1 VKRFLIAILAIA
13 SMLVALLATG
23 FTAGAQDNAPER
35 LDVYTG
41 TVPGDQVG
49 DIVDLGVDRHELEV
63 APAPSAPGEKAQV
76 RVEAILSGKQATALR
91 RDGVDLELKRVD
103 GQSVAQRATLQ
114 AANGFEVF
122 KTYSGAGGLKEEF
135 EEAAD
140 DNRRITKLVTYG
152 ETINGEEI
160 IALKVSKN
168 ADRDRDGK
176 KPAVLYLGAQHAR
189 EWITPEMIRRL
200 MHHVLDAYE
209 DGNKT
214 IRRLVDKNE
223 LWFVPVANP
232 DGYDFTFEP
241 NRRLWR
247 KNLRDNNGDDQI
259 TPGDGVDL
267 NRNYAT
273 KWGYDN
279 EGSSPDPGSET
290 FRGSGPNSE
299 PETQALDA
307 FVDRVGFEF
316 FVNYHSAAELLLYGT
331 GWQVAT
337 PTPDDV
343 IYEAMAGD
351 DAEPAV
357 PGYDPDISAE
367 LYTTNGDTDTHMT
380 ELYGTLGFTPEM
392 STCEAASD
400 SVEGDKWEA
409 EDCGSGFEFP
419 DDEGLV
425 QAEFEKNIPFALS
438 VAKSADDPDDPE
450 SAVGREAEDFR
461 VDTFEVSYGDP
472 QTVAVVAKRALDDL
486 RLNYRIDGG
495 RTRTARVSE
504 WEGGERYGDEND
516 DYYAEYRG
524 QVRGADPGDDVTVWF
539 TAEEDGRGDD
549 DDDDR
554 RGRDDD
560 DDRRGRDDDDDRR
573 GGDDDDDDDR
583 DVRSERFTYSLES
596 DSGADVLVLANEDY
610 TGVNPTYPAGTNA
623 PKYDESHV
631 AAIEAAGYDA
641 DVFDMDAQ
649 GVPHDLGVLGHYDA
663 VVWYLGDNRF
673 TQDEEDFQIQTPFGN
688 LTDIGVAERQQYL
701 TMRVRDYLN
710 EGGKL
715 IHAGETAQHSGRPGI
730 SDAVGGLYYALNGD
744 ETAECVVDTVPGF
757 FEDCL
762 ILADDFRQYYLGAF
776 TRTST
781 GDPDSV
787 AGIADPITGFEGN
800 LGGPVVEGAN
810 PLNEAGV
817 FQPTSEVL
825 PADQFPQFTSQG
837 AALYPLEEGSP
848 FAPVEG
854 ERYAGAL
861 HADSSYMRLTK
872 TVDLSTASSAE
883 LQFQM
888 SINTEPSYDNVIV
901 EARTA
906 GGSDWTTLP
915 ELPEQGSR
923 SNETP
928 PAECTGNGFLLQLH
942 PFLRNYLDGP
952 DCQTGVWH
960 RMTSGPQ
967 WPSGWHEVSFDLS
980 AFAGEQVEVSITY
993 VTDPASGGVG
1003 AFVDDTRIV
1012 IDDVV
1017 AEADGFEGPTSTW
1030 TPGGPPAGSP
1040 PNARNWEIGER
1051 LVNFFAGT
1059 STGDSLLLGFG
1070 LEQLATD
1077 AQRADLVER
1086 ALDGLLATE

>member
-1 VKRFLIAILAIA
+1 VRRFWVAMFAIV

-23 FTAGAQDNAPER
+23 FSAGAQGGAPPG
-35 LDVYTG
+35 LDVYEG
-41 TVPGDQVG
+41 TVPGDQVSE
-49 DIVDLGVDRHELEV
+49 IVDLGVDRQELEV
-63 APAPSAPGEKAQV
+63 VPAPSARGDKARV
-76 RVEAILSGKQATALR
+76 RVEAILTRKQAASLR
-91 RDGVDLELKRVD
+91 RDGIELAPKRID
-103 GQSVAQRATLQ
+103 GQTVAQRATLQ
-114 AANGFEVF
+114 AADGFNVF
-122 KTYSGAGGLKEEF
+122 RQYSGAGGLKEEF
-135 EEAAD
+135 EQAAAD
-140 DNRRITKLVTYG
+140 NPKITKLVTYG
-152 ETINGEEI
+152 QSLNGEDI
-160 IALKVSKN
+160 IALKVSKH
-168 ADRDRDGK
+168 ADKDRDGR

-200 MHHVLDAYE
+200 MHHFINGYE
-209 DGNKT
+209 DGDKT
-214 IRRLVDKNE
+214 IRRLVDRNE

-241 NRRLWR
+241 GQRLWR
-247 KNLRDNNGDDQI
+247 KNLRDNNGNGQI
-259 TPGDGVDL
+259 APGDGVDL

-279 EGSSPDPGSET
+279 EGSSPDPSSET

-307 FVDRVGFEF
+307 FMDRVGFEF

-331 GWQVAT
+331 GWQVNT

-351 DAEPAV
+351 DVTPAV

-380 ELYGTLGFTPEM
+380 ERYGTLGFTPEM

-400 SVEGDKWEA
+400 SVPDDEWKA

-425 QAEFEKNIPFALS
+425 QEEFRKNIAFALS
-438 VAKSADDPDDPE
+438 VAGSADDPDDPE
-450 SAVGREAEDFR
+450 SVVGREAENFR

-472 QTVAVVAKRALDDL
+472 QTVAVVAKRALDDV

-516 DYYAEYRG
+516 DYYAEFRG
-524 QVRGADPGDDVTVWF
+524 QVRGAEPGDDVTVWF
-539 TAEEDGRGDD
+539 TGEEHGREVESD
-549 DDDDR
+549 
-554 RGRDDD
+554 
-560 DDRRGRDDDDDRR
+560 
-573 GGDDDDDDDR
+573 
-583 DVRSERFTYSLES
+583 RFTYSLER

-610 TGVNPTYPAGTNA
+610 TGVNPDYPDSVTA
-623 PKYDESHV
+623 PKYDEAHV
-631 AAIEAAGYDA
+631 AAIEAAGYDV
-641 DVFDMDAQ
+641 DVWDVDAQ

-663 VVWYLGDNRF
+663 VVWYLGDNRI
-673 TQDEEDFQIQTPFGN
+673 TQDPEDELISTPFGE
-688 LTDIGVAERQQYL
+688 LPDIGVAERQQYL
-701 TMRVRDYLN
+701 TLAVRDYLN
-710 EGGKL
+710 GGGKL
-715 IHAGETAQHSGRPGI
+715 VHAGETAQYSGLSGI
-730 SDAVGGLYYALNGD
+730 GDAVGGLFYASNGD
-744 ETAECVVDTVPGF
+744 ETSECVVHTVPGF

-762 ILADDFRQYYLGAF
+762 FLADDFRQYYLGAF
-776 TRTST
+776 TRTDAS
-781 GDPDSV
+781 DPASV
-787 AGIADPITGFEGN
+787 AGIADPITGFQGN
-800 LGGPVVEGAN
+800 LGGPVVEGDN
-810 PLNEAGV
+810 PLNEAGS

-825 PADQFPQFTSQG
+825 PPDEFPQFRSQR
-837 AALYPLEEGSP
+837 AAEYGLQEGSP
-848 FAPVEG
+848 FAPIEG

-883 LQFQM
+883 LRFQM

-901 EARTA
+901 EARTP
-906 GGSDWTTLP
+906 GGDDWTTLP
-915 ELPEQGSR
+915 DLNGG

-928 PAECTGNGFLLQLH
+928 PAECTGTGFLLQLH
-942 PFLRNYLDGP
+942 PFLRNYLDGA
-952 DCQTGVWH
+952 DCETGPWH
-960 RMTSGPQ
+960 RFTSGPQ
-967 WPSGWHEVSFDLS
+967 FPSGWRQVAVDLS
-980 AFAGEQVEVSITY
+980 DYVGGQVELSITY

-1003 AFVDDTRIV
+1003 AFVDDTRV
-1012 IDDVV
+1012 MIDGAV

-1030 TPGGPPAGSP
+1030 TPGGPPPGSP
-1040 PNARNWEIGER
+1040 PNASNWQIGEQ

-1059 STGDSLLLGFG
+1059 STEDSLLLGFG

-1077 AQRADLVER
+1077 GERADLVGR
-1086 ALDGLLATE
+1086 ALDGLLSTQ

>member
-1 VKRFLIAILAIA
+1 MKRSLIAALAIA
-13 SMLVALLATG
+13 AVLAALMATG
-23 FTAGAQDNAPER
+23 FSAGAQDSAGER

-41 TVPGDQVG
+41 TIPGDQVG

-63 APAPSAPGEKAQV
+63 APAPSARGERPKV
-76 RVEAILSGKQATALR
+76 RVEAILSGRQASALR
-91 RDGVDLELKRVD
+91 RDGIDLSAKRID
-103 GQSVAQRATLQ
+103 GQTVAQRATLQ
-114 AANGFEVF
+114 AADGFEVF
-122 KTYSGAGGLKEEF
+122 KRYSGPGGLKEEF
-135 EEAAD
+135 EQAAR
-140 DNRRITKLVTYG
+140 DNRKVTKLVTYG
-152 ETINGEEI
+152 ESLNGEEI

-168 ADRDRDGK
+168 AAKNRDGK
-176 KPAVLYLGAQHAR
+176 RPAVLYLGAQHAR

-200 MHHVLDAYE
+200 MHYVLDGYA
-209 DGNKT
+209 DGDKT

-232 DGYDFTFEP
+232 DGYDWTFEP
-241 NRRLWR
+241 GQRLWR
-247 KNLRDNNGDDQI
+247 KNLRDNNGDGQI
-259 TPGDGVDL
+259 TPGDGVDP
-267 NRNYAT
+267 NRNFAT

-279 EGSSPDPGSET
+279 EGSSPDQGSET

-307 FVDRVGFEF
+307 FAKRVGFEF

-331 GWQVAT
+331 GWQVST

-351 DAEPAV
+351 DANPAV

-392 STCEAASD
+392 STCEAASN
-400 SVEGDKWEA
+400 SVPDDEWVA
-409 EDCGSGFEFP
+409 ADCGSGFEFP

-461 VDTFEVSYGDP
+461 VDTFEVSHGDP
-472 QTVAVVAKRALDDL
+472 QTVAVIAKRALDDV

-504 WEGGERYGDEND
+504 WDGGERYGDEND
-516 DYYAEYRG
+516 DYYAELRG

-539 TAEEDGRGDD
+539 TGEEDGRDHGGDD

-560 DDRRGRDDDDDRR
+560 DDDDRGRDDD
-573 GGDDDDDDDR
+573 
-583 DVRSERFTYSLES
+583 VESKRFTYTVES

-610 TGVNPTYPAGTNA
+610 TGVNPDYPDSVTA
-623 PKYDESHV
+623 PKYDEAHV
-631 AAIEAAGYDA
+631 AAIQAAGYDVDVWDVDA
-641 DVFDMDAQ
+641 D

-663 VVWYLGDNRF
+663 VVWYLGDNRI
-673 TQDEEDFQIQTPFGN
+673 TQDEEDELIQTPFGE
-688 LTDIGVAERQQYL
+688 LPDIGVAERQQYL
-701 TMRVRDYLN
+701 TLAVRDYLN
-710 EGGKL
+710 DGGKL
-715 IHAGETAQHSGRPGI
+715 IHAGETAQYSGLPGI
-730 SDAVGGLYYALNGD
+730 GDAVGGLFYASNGD
-744 ETAECVVDTVPGF
+744 ETSECVVHTIPGF

-776 TRTST
+776 ARTDAS
-781 GDPDSV
+781 GPDSV
-787 AGIADPITGFEGN
+787 EGIADPITGFEGN
-800 LGGPVVEGAN
+800 LGGPVVEGDN
-810 PLNEAGV
+810 PLDEAGV

-825 PADQFPQFTSQG
+825 PPGQFPQFTSQG

-872 TVDLSTASSAE
+872 TVDLSAASSAE
-883 LQFQM
+883 LRFQL

-915 ELPEQGSR
+915 DLNGR

-928 PAECTGNGFLLQLH
+928 PAECTGDGFLLQLH

-952 DCQTGVWH
+952 DCQTGPWH

-967 WPSGWHEVSFDLS
+967 FPSGWHEVAFNLS
-980 AFAGEQVEVSITY
+980 DYAGGQVEVSITY
-993 VTDPASGGVG
+993 VTDPASGGIG
-1003 AFVDDTRIV
+1003 AFVDDTRV
-1012 IDDVV
+1012 LIDGAV

-1040 PNARNWEIGER
+1040 PNSGNWRIGER
-1051 LVNFFAGT
+1051 LVNLFAGT
-1059 STGDSLLLGFG
+1059 STEDSVLLGFG
-1070 LEQLATD
+1070 VEQLATD
-1077 AQRADLVER
+1077 AERANLMER
-1086 ALDGLLATE
+1086 ALGGLID

>member
-1 VKRFLIAILAIA
+1 LIAALAIA

-23 FTAGAQDNAPER
+23 FSAGAQDGAREG
-35 LDVYTG
+35 LDVYVG

-63 APAPSAPGEKAQV
+63 APAPSARGEKAQV
-76 RVEAILSGKQATALR
+76 RVEAILSGKQAAALR
-91 RDGVDLELKRVD
+91 RDGVELALKRVD
-103 GQSVAQRATLQ
+103 GQSVAQRATMQ
-114 AANGFEVF
+114 AANGFNVF
-122 KTYSGAGGLKEEF
+122 RPYSGPGGLKEEF
-135 EEAAD
+135 EQAAD
-140 DNRRITKLVTYG
+140 DNRKITKLVTYG
-152 ETINGEEI
+152 KSINGKEI
-160 IALKVSKN
+160 VALKVSKN
-168 ADRDRDGK
+168 AAKDRDGK

-200 MHHVLDAYE
+200 MHYVLDGYE
-209 DGNKT
+209 DGDKT
-214 IRRLVDKNE
+214 IRRLVDQNE

-232 DGYDFTFEP
+232 DGYDWTFEP
-241 NRRLWR
+241 GQRLWR
-247 KNLRDNNGDDQI
+247 KNLRDNNGDGQI
-259 TPGDGVDL
+259 TPGDGVDP
-267 NRNYAT
+267 NRNFST

-290 FRGSGPNSE
+290 FRGASPGSE

-307 FVDRVGFEF
+307 FVRRVGFEF

-343 IYEAMAGD
+343 IYEALAGD
-351 DAEPAV
+351 DAHPAV

-380 ELYGTLGFTPEM
+380 ERYGTLGFTPEM
-392 STCEAASD
+392 STCEAASAVD
-400 SVEGDKWEA
+400 PNDEWDPA
-409 EDCGSGFEFP
+409 ECGSGFEFP

-425 QAEFEKNIPFALS
+425 QGEFEKNIPFALS

-450 SAVGREAEDFR
+450 SVVGREAEDFR

-472 QTVAVVAKRALDDL
+472 QTVAVVAKRALDDV
-486 RLNYRIDGG
+486 RMNYRIDGG

-504 WEGGERYGDEND
+504 WDGGERYGDEND
-516 DYYAEYRG
+516 DYYAELRG

-539 TAEEDGRGDD
+539 TGEEDGRGHGDDDDD

-560 DDRRGRDDDDDRR
+560 DD
-573 GGDDDDDDDR
+573 DDR
-583 DVRSERFTYSLES
+583 DRDVESERFTYTLES

-610 TGVNPTYPAGTNA
+610 TGVNPDYPAGTNA

-641 DVFDMDAQ
+641 DVWDMDAQ

-663 VVWYLGDNRF
+663 VVWYLGDNRI
-673 TQDEEDFQIQTPFGN
+673 TQDPEDELIQTPFGQ
-688 LTDIGVAERQQYL
+688 LPDIGVAERQQYL
-701 TMRVRDYLN
+701 TLAVRDYVN
-710 EGGKL
+710 DGGKL
-715 IHAGETAQHSGRPGI
+715 IHAGETAQYSGLPGI
-730 SDAVGGLYYALNGD
+730 GDAVGGLFYASNGD
-744 ETAECVVDTVPGF
+744 ETSECVVHTIPGF

-762 ILADDFRQYYLGAF
+762 ILADDFRQYYLGAYA
-776 TRTST
+776 RTDAS
-781 GDPDSV
+781 DPKSV
-787 AGIADPITGFEGN
+787 EGIADPITGYEGN
-800 LGGPVVEGAN
+800 LGGPVVDGAN
-810 PLNEAGV
+810 PLDEAGV

-825 PADQFPQFTSQG
+825 PADEFPQFTSQG
-837 AALYPLEEGSP
+837 AALYPLEQGSP

-854 ERYAGAL
+854 NRYAGAL

-872 TVDLSTASSAE
+872 TVDLGTASSAQ
-883 LQFQM
+883 LRFQM

-915 ELPEQGSR
+915 DLGGRSR
-923 SNETP
+923 ETP

-942 PFLRNYLDGP
+942 PFLRNYLDGA
-952 DCQTGVWH
+952 DCQTGPWNAF
-960 RMTSGPQ
+960 TSGTAF
-967 WPSGWHEVSFDLS
+967 PSGWREVAVDLS
-980 AFAGEQVEVSITY
+980 GFAGREVELSISY

-1003 AFVDDTRIV
+1003 AFVDDTR
-1012 IDDVV
+1012 VV
-1017 AEADGFEGPTSTW
+1017 VDGAVTEADGFEGQTSTW

-1040 PNARNWEIGER
+1040 PNSGNWQIGER

-1059 STGDSLLLGFG
+1059 STEDTLLLGFG

-1077 AQRADLVER
+1077 DERADLMER
-1086 ALDGLLATE
+1086 ALDGLLD